1 MKKNILPT
9 SMILTVRQKLRVIRR
24 ILRQTLMLMEMMMN
38 RQWIIEKLNKGIH
51 GFTGLI

>member
-9 SMILTVRQKLRVIRR
+9 SMILTVRQRLRVIRR
-24 ILRQTLMLMEMMMN
+24 IVRLTVMLMEMMMN
-38 RQWIIEKLNKGIH
+38 RQRIIEKLNKGFH